1 MSKEKIQNM
10 LALEFE
16 CFPISLHGAL
26 FVKKINIVE

>member
-26 FVKKINIVE
+26 FLRRLI